1 MVCYSLPAG
10 QACAGCAGL
19 RSRSLGRRYRRLP
32 ALNGDSREAAMAYKL
47 ASPVIFNSRRMQG
60 IVDITVK
67 ARMIQGSW
75 PVEPGFCTK
84 NAQLNALA
92 NRGQLC

>member
-1 MVCYSLPAG
+1 
-10 QACAGCAGL
+10 
-19 RSRSLGRRYRRLP
+19 
-32 ALNGDSREAAMAYKL
+32 MAYKL